1 MKRKTTLTIEIDRV
15 LTIRG
20 ATSDRRGKCEACGE
34 VVPMITV
41 DEAAKLAH
49 IGSRSIYQMVEA
61 NRIHFI
67 ETSEDLLLICF
78 NSISRSVSKIDLED
92 VSNSTN
98 LEDDQDG

>member
-20 ATSDRRGKCEACGE
+20 ATSYRGKCEACGE